1 MFRDEVQALQR
12 WGNHVVAVRLFSTR
26 ISITDSRNRRLASAE
41 SEISTELI
49 SRNELL
55 KYLWHISGN
64 SCRKPTI
71 FYYNSLYSMAHYR
84 RCYIF
89 ATVIKNNR
97 LWDAS
102 SLLIILSDWLF
113 SSESMRLGGL
123 GPFISSAFWCGSWL
137 ESQLEVVEVEV
148 TTRHQTG
155 QRRSSHDN
163 RLVIKFGTRCWGTMT
178 CDDGGFWP
186 LAFSFWQLI
195 EKLKGLILSSSCQWP
210 IAILVKKSCVPCQKT
225 CSLRIIYFSNIT
237 EPAWM
242 GWS

>member
-1 MFRDEVQALQR
+1 
-12 WGNHVVAVRLFSTR
+12 
-26 ISITDSRNRRLASAE
+26 
-41 SEISTELI
+41 
-49 SRNELL
+49 
-55 KYLWHISGN
+55 
-64 SCRKPTI
+64 
-71 FYYNSLYSMAHYR
+71 MAHCR
-84 RCYIF
+84 WCYIF
-89 ATVIKNNR
+89 ATVIKINA

-195 EKLKGLILSSSCQWP
+195 EKLKLNSIIELPVANSHIG
-210 IAILVKKSCVPCQKT
+210 QKVLRPVSKNMQFADYLLFKYHWT
-225 CSLRIIYFSNIT
+225 CLNGVVVDKDFF
-237 EPAWM
+237 
-242 GWS
+242 G